1 MLERWINLTLVSDA
15 MGFVSSTH
23 PTSYDIAQTN
33 EAGYWEFDP
42 SKLVALTER

>member
-1 MLERWINLTLVSDA
+1 

-23 PTSYDIAQTN
+23 PSYDIAQTN